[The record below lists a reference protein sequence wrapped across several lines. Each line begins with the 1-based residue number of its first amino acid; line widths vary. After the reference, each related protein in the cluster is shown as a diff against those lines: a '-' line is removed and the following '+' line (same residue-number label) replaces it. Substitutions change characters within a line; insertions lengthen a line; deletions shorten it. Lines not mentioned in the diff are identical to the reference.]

1 MAKTIIEWNG
11 KRYQVVRL
19 KDVDLSD
26 TCKGCALDADNKS
39 GYPCGCPCL
48 DYDNNSNFYHILKEI
63 KNGTKK

>member
-39 GYPCGCPCL
+39 GYPCGCPCY
-48 DYDNNSNFYHILKEI
+48 DYDYNSIYHILKEI

>member
-26 TCKGCALDADNKS
+26 TCKGCALEAI
-39 GYPCGCPCL
+39 YPCGSPCY
-48 DYDNNSNFYHILKEI
+48 DYDYNSIYHILKEI